1 MIISKY
7 SILVDPLLRKLR
19 LYLVN
24 FSGIKKGDK
33 VLDVCCGTGEQVFS
47 YREKGATA
55 IGIDIR
61 KEIIEV
67 AKAQKE
73 KKGLKDVSFMVADA
87 QELPLESNS
96 LDFASICLGLHE
108 MGQESRDKVISEMK
122 RVVKKDGY
130 LIFVDFKSPLPK
142 TIFAFFLRAIERI
155 AGEENFRYFKNYL
168 ANGGLPELLK
178 KNNLEIEKKSELIKG
193 LFLIIKTKVIL

>member
-19 LYLVN
+19 LYLVS

-47 YREKGATA
+47 YGKKGATA

-61 KEIIEV
+61 KEIIKV

-73 KKGLKDVSFMVADA
+73 KKRLKGVSFMVTDA
-87 QELPLESNS
+87 QKLPLESNS

-108 MGQESRDKVISEMK
+108 MGQESRDNVISEMK
-122 RVVKKDGY
+122 RVVKRDGY

-142 TIFAFFLRAIERI
+142 TIFSFFLRVIERL
-155 AGEENFRYFKNYL
+155 AGKENFRYFKNYL
-168 ANGGLPELLK
+168 SNGGLPELLK

-193 LFLIIKTKVIL
+193 LFLIIKAKVIL